1 MMSGANP
8 NSQIW
13 DYNRPLIPQGPQMRP
28 PLSKN
33 SEEGDHSSDEDFSP
47 GQLVIDAA
55 GFDSPLDKSFSSCMY
70 L

>member
-8 NSQIW
+8 NPQIW
-13 DYNRPLIPQGPQMRP
+13 DYNRHPITQGSQMRP
-28 PLSKN
+28 PLSKD

-55 GFDSPLDKSFSSCMY
+55 GYDSPLDKSFSCMH
-70 L
+70 LS